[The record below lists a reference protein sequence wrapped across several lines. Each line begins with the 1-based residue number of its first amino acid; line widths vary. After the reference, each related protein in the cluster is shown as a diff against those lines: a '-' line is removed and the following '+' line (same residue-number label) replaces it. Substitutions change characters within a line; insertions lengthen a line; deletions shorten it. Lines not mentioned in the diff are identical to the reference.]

1 MAGVESAG
9 WASACAGVGEAR
21 VDGRR
26 DEADRV
32 LGWWVCRRPKSAGV
46 GAAPGGVD
54 RRQRR
59 GRVWTSKMEKFEDGE
74 EEAEEFLGSLKMEKN
89 AQTSK
94 TPGTSPPFENFF
106 LTQKHS
112 I

>member
-1 MAGVESAG
+1 MAGVESGSGLVGPKLAG
-9 WASACAGVGEAR
+9 WAAA
-21 VDGRR
+21 
-26 DEADRV
+26 
-32 LGWWVCRRPKSAGV
+32 AGV
-46 GAAPGGVD
+46 GATPGGVD